1 VRRPHLLRSFL
12 SNVTHLMAVLLW
24 VGGLLALLAEL
35 PPLAVAVW
43 TVNLINGAFSTWQE
57 HRAERAVAALR
68 GLLPTTSRVLREG
81 AELVVPAEELVWVT
95 LCCSPRATGSPLMP
109 GS

>member
-1 VRRPHLLRSFL
+1 
-12 SNVTHLMAVLLW
+12 VLLW

-43 TVNLINGAFSTWQE
+43 TVNLINGVFSTWQE

-68 GLLPTTSRVLREG
+68 GLLPTTSRVLRDGSEV
-81 AELVVPAEELVWVT
+81 VVPAEDARGRR
-95 LCCSPRATGSPLMP
+95 RAAAGRGRPDLGGCPGRHRTSCGST
-109 GS
+109 SHR